1 MDNTEAKPNLF
12 SRFPKLRYAWIP
24 VVLIALDRL
33 TKYWANSVLRER
45 EYIPVI
51 GDAVTFRYLE
61 NTGAAWGSFHGKVDI
76 LLILSALLI
85 VGILFVIARI
95 PANKRFRPFTLCLL
109 FIVSGALGN
118 LYDRLVYHHVK
129 DFISFDIIHF
139 PVFNVAD
146 IYVTCGTF
154 LLAFLFLFYYKE
166 EELDFLPF
174 FGTKKNDKNDTE

>member
-1 MDNTEAKPNLF
+1 MDNKETKPNLF
-12 SRFPKLRYAWIP
+12 TRFPKLCYVWIP
-24 VVLIALDRL
+24 FVLIALDRI
-33 TKYWANSVLRER
+33 TKYWANSVLRDKES
-45 EYIPVI
+45 IPVI
-51 GDAVTFRYLE
+51 GKAVTFRYLE

-76 LLILSALLI
+76 LLILSALLS
-85 VGILFVIARI
+85 VGILLIIARV
-95 PANKRFRPFTLCLL
+95 PSGKRFRPFTLCLI

-129 DFISFDIIHF
+129 DFISFDIINF

-154 LLAFLFLFYYKE
+154 VLAFLFLFYYKE

-174 FGTKKNDKNDTE
+174 FGSKKENEKSSE